1 MSVKNTKTIFDRVY
15 DVIIKRKQSSPEISY
30 VAHLMEEGTDMILK
44 KICEESAE
52 VIIAVKNE
60 NRKEQIHELA
70 DLWFHMLVLMGHK
83 GITLT
88 DISRE
93 LESRFGY
100 SGFDE
105 KANPLNN

>member
-1 MSVKNTKTIFDRVY
+1 MTGQNPTTTFDRVY
-15 DVIIKRKQSSPEISY
+15 DVILERKQSSPETSY
-30 VAHLMEEGTDMILK
+30 VAYLMDKGTDTILK

-52 VIIAVKNE
+52 VIIAVKNA
-60 NRKEQIHELA
+60 NRTEQIHELA

-88 DISRE
+88 EISRE
-93 LESRFGY
+93 LEKRFDQ

-105 KANPLNN
+105 KANR

>member
-1 MSVKNTKTIFDRVY
+1 MTGQNPTITFDRVY
-15 DVIIKRKQSSPEISY
+15 DVILKRKQSSPETSY
-30 VAHLMEEGTDMILK
+30 VAYLMDEGTYMILK

-52 VIIAVKNE
+52 VIIAAKNG
-60 NRKEQIHELA
+60 NRIEQIHELA
-70 DLWFHMLVLMGHK
+70 DVWFQMLVLMGHK

-93 LESRFGY
+93 LENRFGQ

-105 KANPLNN
+105 KANR

>member
-1 MSVKNTKTIFDRVY
+1 MTGKNPKTIFDRVF
-15 DVIIKRKQSSPEISY
+15 DVIIKRKQSSPEKSY
-30 VAHLMEEGTDMILK
+30 VAYLIDGGTDLILK

-52 VIIAVKNE
+52 VIIAAKNG
-60 NRKEQIHELA
+60 NRTEQIHELT

-93 LESRFGY
+93 LENRFGQ

-105 KANPLNN
+105 KANR

>member
-1 MSVKNTKTIFDRVY
+1 MTGQNPKTTFDRVF
-15 DVIIKRKQSSPEISY
+15 DVILKRKQSSPEKSY
-30 VAHLMEEGTDMILK
+30 VAYLMDRGSDMILK

-60 NRKEQIHELA
+60 NKTEQINELA

-83 GITLT
+83 GITLM

-93 LESRFGY
+93 LEKRFGQ

-105 KANPLNN
+105 KANR

>member
-1 MSVKNTKTIFDRVY
+1 MTGQTTTTIFDRLY
-15 DVIIKRKQSSPEISY
+15 DVILKRKQSSPETSY
-30 VAHLMEEGTDMILK
+30 VAYLIDEGTDMILK

-52 VIIAVKNE
+52 VIIAAKNE
-60 NRKEQIHELA
+60 NKTEQIHELA

-93 LESRFGY
+93 LENRFGQ

-105 KANPLNN
+105 KANR